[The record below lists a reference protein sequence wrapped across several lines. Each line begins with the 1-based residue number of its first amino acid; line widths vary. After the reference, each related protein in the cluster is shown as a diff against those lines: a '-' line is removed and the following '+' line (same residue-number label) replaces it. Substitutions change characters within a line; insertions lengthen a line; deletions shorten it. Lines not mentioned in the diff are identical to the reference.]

1 MKKFARALMRLRGAW
16 EEHLN
21 LVMGLGVVDGLI
33 TEQHCYSTKDFVS
46 SMGKCVYD
54 EARDTLRDIKE
65 GLEEEQCNQE
75 VMKTEALPF
84 TFNKVNIEDE
94 ISHNIAQS
102 GLYMKEQD
110 CQHLDEVTGGVCVSV
125 RKEMVQNISEGN
137 RLGSVLS
144 KPGME
149 QLLKEYYVVGERTV
163 DMVED
168 MCMLDTGEKI
178 FDAKMY
184 GMNDGGEFIVME
196 LEDED
201 LLAEDVER
209 GVFVDLQEDTR
220 RNSQATFCHF
230 TEEQITKDKEAS
242 SGEITVLIVAAEL
255 KMKQFVKVGDAELGL
270 RGADVTPVVGSLIE
284 SLIIDERTG
293 VRQCYLQNTPP
304 RDSSLQV
311 GKEVIIMAISDRL
324 LDLDTVVPSAECTGD
339 SMLATGV
346 VVKIV

>member
-1 MKKFARALMRLRGAW
+1 MRLRGAW

-110 CQHLDEVTGGVCVSV
+110 CQHLDELTVGVCVSV

-149 QLLKEYYVVGERTV
+149 QLLKE
-163 DMVED
+163 
-168 MCMLDTGEKI
+168 
-178 FDAKMY
+178 
-184 GMNDGGEFIVME
+184 
-196 LEDED
+196 
-201 LLAEDVER
+201 
-209 GVFVDLQEDTR
+209 
-220 RNSQATFCHF
+220 
-230 TEEQITKDKEAS
+230 
-242 SGEITVLIVAAEL
+242 
-255 KMKQFVKVGDAELGL
+255 
-270 RGADVTPVVGSLIE
+270 
-284 SLIIDERTG
+284 
-293 VRQCYLQNTPP
+293 
-304 RDSSLQV
+304 
-311 GKEVIIMAISDRL
+311 
-324 LDLDTVVPSAECTGD
+324 
-339 SMLATGV
+339 
-346 VVKIV
+346 